1 MSLFSNNDAGVSSAD
16 DKSQILGATRPEL
29 SIVAGSVVGAAAPV
43 GAAASGVGIDA
54 SSTPPAPDNVNT
66 RAEKGRRSAPTSL
79 QWRISSAFAALTLA
93 FALVLGILA
102 VRLTTVNGLSA
113 EAASHIHYLILFWG
127 FGAVLVAALLG
138 AIFAKRIVE
147 PLKRLTMDVQ
157 SPTTTSFGWATTVYR
172 DYAELEDLSTA
183 MNVLASKL
191 RARDL
196 ELKHSERRFREAFD
210 LVGVGLMQVD
220 PEGRYRLVNRRFCE
234 MLGYRAEELI
244 GRSVLDFAHPDD
256 RDADSELITS
266 QGRSS
271 EAQLNRE
278 KRYIRKDG
286 SVLWTHRSAVSVC
299 DAKGNALYGLGS
311 VEDVSKYHDSQE
323 SLRTLNASLKAIVE
337 TSPLA
342 IYAITP
348 DGLVT
353 LWNPAAER
361 IFGLRE
367 AEVLGHQ
374 SPSVSRDASRGLALD
389 LRARVMAGETIT
401 GVEATWD
408 GSSDGG
414 RIDISVSAA
423 PLSGQSGQIV
433 GILVTC
439 TDITA
444 MKTARRQLDEQ
455 LRFMRELL
463 EVMPNPIFYK
473 SLEGAYLGFNRAW
486 EQFYGLERDQWVGKT
501 YSDVFGD
508 EPDVAFESE
517 DADVLAG
524 RSVAREVR
532 IRNGKGE
539 QRDIVKHI
547 SRFTSPDG
555 RAAGLIGVM
564 TDITDF
570 KKVEQALEATEGRFQ
585 ALTESAMDIVTVLDQ
600 NAIVIY
606 QSPSVKRL
614 LGYESADMVGRCQYD
629 LVHRDDVGRMRVAFE
644 ELVSG
649 AKTTRPIEFRVLA
662 VDGTWRSMESI
673 GTNCLDVAAVNG
685 VVVNTR
691 DVSERRVIQE
701 HIQHLAFHD
710 ALTGLPNR
718 SLMQDRISQ
727 AVTRAERSNHQFAV
741 MFIDIDNFK
750 NINDTLG
757 HDAGDELLCEVA
769 RRLSHAVRARDTI
782 ARQGGDEFIALLDQ
796 LEGQKG
802 ATRVAQK
809 VLDALRLAFVVN
821 GADQH
826 VSGSIGVAVFPD
838 DGRDAATLLK
848 NADTAMFHSKALG
861 KNTYQ
866 FFTAQMNIAVKR
878 RAAMESKLRAAVKE
892 GAFSLVYQP
901 QIDLVSGT
909 IVALEALVRWKSE
922 ESGTIMPGEFIPL
935 AEETGLINELGSW
948 VLREACR
955 QCRVWLDAGLPP
967 HRIAVNISARQL
979 NDKGFLGLL
988 LGILRDTGVAPELL
1002 ELELTESQVMRQGEG
1017 SVMLL
1022 NELADAGVQ
1031 LAIDD
1036 FGTGYSSLSYLK
1048 RLPIRRLKIDQ
1059 SFIRD
1064 ITVDPNDAAIVVAII
1079 SMAKSL
1085 DLDVVAEGIETAG
1098 QLALLRTKGCSVGQ
1112 GYYFSV
1118 PLTAQELEPLLRRRS
1133 VFDPLGGSLSGQ

>member
-1 MSLFSNNDAGVSSAD
+1 VSLFSNNDAGVSSAD

-486 EQFYGLERDQWVGKT
+486 
-501 YSDVFGD
+501 
-508 EPDVAFESE
+508 
-517 DADVLAG
+517 
-524 RSVAREVR
+524 
-532 IRNGKGE
+532 
-539 QRDIVKHI
+539 
-547 SRFTSPDG
+547 
-555 RAAGLIGVM
+555 
-564 TDITDF
+564 
-570 KKVEQALEATEGRFQ
+570 
-585 ALTESAMDIVTVLDQ
+585 
-600 NAIVIY
+600 
-606 QSPSVKRL
+606 
-614 LGYESADMVGRCQYD
+614 
-629 LVHRDDVGRMRVAFE
+629 
-644 ELVSG
+644 
-649 AKTTRPIEFRVLA
+649 
-662 VDGTWRSMESI
+662 
-673 GTNCLDVAAVNG
+673 
-685 VVVNTR
+685 
-691 DVSERRVIQE
+691 
-701 HIQHLAFHD
+701 
-710 ALTGLPNR
+710 
-718 SLMQDRISQ
+718 
-727 AVTRAERSNHQFAV
+727 
-741 MFIDIDNFK
+741 
-750 NINDTLG
+750 
-757 HDAGDELLCEVA
+757 
-769 RRLSHAVRARDTI
+769 
-782 ARQGGDEFIALLDQ
+782 
-796 LEGQKG
+796 
-802 ATRVAQK
+802 
-809 VLDALRLAFVVN
+809 
-821 GADQH
+821 
-826 VSGSIGVAVFPD
+826 
-838 DGRDAATLLK
+838 
-848 NADTAMFHSKALG
+848 
-861 KNTYQ
+861 
-866 FFTAQMNIAVKR
+866 
-878 RAAMESKLRAAVKE
+878 
-892 GAFSLVYQP
+892 
-901 QIDLVSGT
+901 
-909 IVALEALVRWKSE
+909 
-922 ESGTIMPGEFIPL
+922 
-935 AEETGLINELGSW
+935 
-948 VLREACR
+948 
-955 QCRVWLDAGLPP
+955 
-967 HRIAVNISARQL
+967 
-979 NDKGFLGLL
+979 
-988 LGILRDTGVAPELL
+988 
-1002 ELELTESQVMRQGEG
+1002 
-1017 SVMLL
+1017 
-1022 NELADAGVQ
+1022 
-1031 LAIDD
+1031 
-1036 FGTGYSSLSYLK
+1036 
-1048 RLPIRRLKIDQ
+1048 
-1059 SFIRD
+1059 
-1064 ITVDPNDAAIVVAII
+1064 
-1079 SMAKSL
+1079 
-1085 DLDVVAEGIETAG
+1085 
-1098 QLALLRTKGCSVGQ
+1098 
-1112 GYYFSV
+1112 
-1118 PLTAQELEPLLRRRS
+1118 
-1133 VFDPLGGSLSGQ
+1133 

>member
-1 MSLFSNNDAGVSSAD
+1 VSLFSNNDAGVSSAD

>member
-1 MSLFSNNDAGVSSAD
+1 VSLFSNNDAGVSSAD
-16 DKSQILGATRPEL
+16 DKSQTLGATRPEL

>member
-1 MSLFSNNDAGVSSAD
+1 
-16 DKSQILGATRPEL
+16 
-29 SIVAGSVVGAAAPV
+29 
-43 GAAASGVGIDA
+43 
-54 SSTPPAPDNVNT
+54 
-66 RAEKGRRSAPTSL
+66 
-79 QWRISSAFAALTLA
+79 
-93 FALVLGILA
+93 
-102 VRLTTVNGLSA
+102 
-113 EAASHIHYLILFWG
+113 
-127 FGAVLVAALLG
+127 
-138 AIFAKRIVE
+138 
-147 PLKRLTMDVQ
+147 
-157 SPTTTSFGWATTVYR
+157 
-172 DYAELEDLSTA
+172 
-183 MNVLASKL
+183 
-191 RARDL
+191 
-196 ELKHSERRFREAFD
+196 
-210 LVGVGLMQVD
+210 
-220 PEGRYRLVNRRFCE
+220 
-234 MLGYRAEELI
+234 
-244 GRSVLDFAHPDD
+244 
-256 RDADSELITS
+256 
-266 QGRSS
+266 
-271 EAQLNRE
+271 
-278 KRYIRKDG
+278 
-286 SVLWTHRSAVSVC
+286 
-299 DAKGNALYGLGS
+299 
-311 VEDVSKYHDSQE
+311 
-323 SLRTLNASLKAIVE
+323 
-337 TSPLA
+337 
-342 IYAITP
+342 
-348 DGLVT
+348 
-353 LWNPAAER
+353 
-361 IFGLRE
+361 
-367 AEVLGHQ
+367 
-374 SPSVSRDASRGLALD
+374 
-389 LRARVMAGETIT
+389 
-401 GVEATWD
+401 
-408 GSSDGG
+408 
-414 RIDISVSAA
+414 
-423 PLSGQSGQIV
+423 
-433 GILVTC
+433 
-439 TDITA
+439 
-444 MKTARRQLDEQ
+444 
-455 LRFMRELL
+455 
-463 EVMPNPIFYK
+463 
-473 SLEGAYLGFNRAW
+473 
-486 EQFYGLERDQWVGKT
+486 
-501 YSDVFGD
+501 VFGD